1 MVKPCLVA
9 FQTGHNLPQA
19 RRSAQLAVQQ
29 GDQVPLR
36 RQFTRQLVGPILL
49 NNLLQLR
56 PRHVLQ
62 QTVKYAILMQ
72 HGVASFSCLG
82 RGQTLETQK
91 NPCHAPYQPKS
102 NRTAVGQPGNDGCAS
117 SCRMRR
123 YREPFPVLLRPAI
136 GVAPVRLLSV
146 RRGVTE
152 RRMDDGE
159 VAHDA
164 DLYIMRLQILDP
176 HRLRGVSRHRPA
188 SDRWCDRH
196 RVYANSQLRRLR
208 PPAFGSLLDAVVSI
222 CPVHGD
228 DDHRRYSCCADS

>member
-1 MVKPCLVA
+1 MAWAPSRVSNAAKRSK
-9 FQTGHNLPQA
+9 
-19 RRSAQLAVQQ
+19 RR
-29 GDQVPLR
+29 R
-36 RQFTRQLVGPILL
+36 I
-49 NNLLQLR
+49 
-56 PRHVLQ
+56 
-62 QTVKYAILMQ
+62 
-72 HGVASFSCLG
+72 
-82 RGQTLETQK
+82 
-91 NPCHAPYQPKS
+91 HAMRLINQ
-102 NRTAVGQPGNDGCAS
+102 NRTGQPWVKPGNDGCAS
-117 SCRMRR
+117 PGHMRR

-159 VAHDA
+159 VAYDA